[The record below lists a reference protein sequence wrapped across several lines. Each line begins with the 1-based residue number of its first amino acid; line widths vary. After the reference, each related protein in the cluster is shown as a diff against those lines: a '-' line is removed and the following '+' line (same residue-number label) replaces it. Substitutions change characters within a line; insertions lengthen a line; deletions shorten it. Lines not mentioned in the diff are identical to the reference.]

1 VAPQASAYPR
11 SPTRQRPEHHKIK
24 YQRRTTSGAAGNGL
38 SRCQELLIYPF
49 TTSALHSPCL
59 VRASFANKQNSTAEG
74 WGLEAQCL
82 CVEPELPPCVYKQN
96 PHQHYEWS
104 EQQDAIGNLD
114 YSAVTLPGE
123 SRRKTTS
130 FPDGLRMTTQNVV
143 PQRRRSFFLIRA
155 LQTPL
160 H

>member
-1 VAPQASAYPR
+1 M
-11 SPTRQRPEHHKIK
+11 
-24 YQRRTTSGAAGNGL
+24 
-38 SRCQELLIYPF
+38 
-49 TTSALHSPCL
+49 
-59 VRASFANKQNSTAEG
+59 RASFANKQNSTAEG
-74 WGLEAQCL
+74 WGLGAQCL
-82 CVEPELPPCVYKQN
+82 CVEPELPPSVHKQN

-123 SRRKTTS
+123 SRRQTTS